1 MSHSKLRRDRRGTA
15 AVEFALIAP
24 MFILIYVVGADV
36 FMLARNRFRVD
47 QAAVQGTQ
55 IVSQYTTLYDD
66 DFTKTIFPVIQA
78 IAGNGTTSA
87 LVNLNQVACAVTI
100 SGLDY
105 PPTGYVRAGL
115 LSIVWQKS
123 YSNGTCTANKVG
135 AFNSTT
141 MTPTA
146 PSLNGYMPPAGVPFV
161 VVEVGSLYNLLGM
174 SAARLG
180 TVQSQYSISMAMPRQ
195 RALPS
200 ITTGN
205 RP

>member
-24 MFILIYVVGADV
+24 IFILIYMVGADV

-55 IVSQYTTLYDD
+55 VVAQYTTLYDD
-66 DFTKTIFPVIQA
+66 DFTTTIFPVIQA
-78 IAGNGTTSA
+78 IAGNGTTSP
-87 LVNLNQVACAVTI
+87 LVNPNQVACAVTI

-105 PPTGYVRAGL
+105 PPVGSARAGL
-115 LSIVWQKS
+115 LSIVWRKS
-123 YSNGTCTANKVG
+123 YGNGTCTANRVG
-135 AFNSTT
+135 AFNTTT

-146 PSLNGYMPPAGVPFV
+146 PSLNGYTPPTGVPLV
-161 VVEVGSLYNLLGM
+161 IVEVGSQYNLLGM

-180 TVQSQYSISMAMPRQ
+180 SVQSQYSVAMAMPRQ
-195 RALPS
+195 RALPPV
-200 ITTGN
+200 TTGN